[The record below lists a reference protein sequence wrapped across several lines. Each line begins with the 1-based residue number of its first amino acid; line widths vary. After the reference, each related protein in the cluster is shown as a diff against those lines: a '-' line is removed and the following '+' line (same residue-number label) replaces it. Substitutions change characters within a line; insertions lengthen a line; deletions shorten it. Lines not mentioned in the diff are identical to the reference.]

1 REISPPNGDNRGNNR
16 RCAMSSFRIA
26 VDTDDQNSRRRPV
39 GADAGER
46 LARLAGLGLPDPCPL
61 SAVESAGE
69 VKLPFGY
76 RNWFHVN
83 AMLVDKASP
92 LFDVLGGMH
101 SVYVNPAGA
110 AALKKGGPYPD
121 KTVLVDDVREFT
133 VSEGSYV
140 EGASKVLG
148 VMTKGKRPCAAR
160 GGWGSQAWAA
170 GDPAKPLVT
179 DATKQC
185 FECHQARKDQDYVSS
200 TYIP

>member
-1 REISPPNGDNRGNNR
+1 MTR
-16 RCAMSSFRIA
+16 RTA
-26 VDTDDQNSRRRPV
+26 VNSDDQN
-39 GADAGER
+39 GASAWMKAG
-46 LARLAGLGLPDPCPL
+46 ATLGLL
-61 SAVESAGE
+61 SAALLATVSLSPVQSADE

-148 VMTKGKRPCAAR
+148 VMTKDKKRYAAT
-160 GGWGSQAWAA
+160 GGWGFQAWAA

-185 FECHQARKDQDYVSS
+185 FECHQARKDQDYVYS